1 MNFKVFPVE
10 VKSSKNYTTTSLI
23 RFKESFDRR
32 IDMSY
37 IVHPKNL
44 VIDNDNGILKM
55 PPYMLSVVI

>member
-23 RFKESFDRR
+23 RFKESFDIR

-44 VIDNDNGILKM
+44 IIDNGIIKM
-55 PPYMLSVVI
+55 PPYMFSVVI

>member
-10 VKSSKNYTTTSLI
+10 VKSSKNYTATSLN
-23 RFKESFDRR
+23 RFKESFNAR

-44 VIDNDNGILKM
+44 MIDNEIIKI
-55 PPYMLSVVI
+55 PPYMFSVII